1 MKKTFRF
8 LSMATLALVGAVMT
22 SCSNEDDS
30 VSNQQSENN
39 SNVVT
44 LTATVGFGGST
55 RALTSAGAKTFAD
68 GDKIAVIYKNTSGET
83 KKAVGT
89 IASGVGSSS
98 ATFTV
103 TLTDPNKDAAIRYIY
118 PEAIS
123 KSYIPPTAKIDDN
136 GTVDFASLNIQKGQ
150 LATLGNNLDLCT
162 FDADNWSSGTL
173 PTGTLANQLTILAI
187 KLKKGDDV
195 TSTITHM
202 NINAG
207 GLFYNIE
214 GHDSDGHIYVAIR
227 PCSVSYVTVSATD
240 GSKYYYKH
248 FVNKVYSKN
257 TCIQA
262 TWNMADEFWSWDETA
277 ANVLIGVSS
286 FTLDNI
292 TWTGARAVEYD
303 CFLPAGT
310 FEAPSGKK
318 FAKIEIFTPDDSD
331 GLSPWS
337 YNDDRNAFT
346 WTGSASSVS
355 YTLNN
360 VSDFGPE
367 GILFYY
373 E

>member
-68 GDKIAVIYKNTSGET
+68 GDEIAVIYKNTSGET

-136 GTVDFASLNIQKGQ
+136 GTVNFGRLDIQKGQ

-195 TSTITHM
+195 TSTITQM
-202 NINAG
+202 TINACG
-207 GLFYNIE
+207 RFYNIE

-227 PCSVSYVTVSATD
+227 PCCDYFTVSATD

-248 FVNKVYSKN
+248 FANKVYSKN

-262 TWNMADEFWSWDETA
+262 TWNMADEFWSRDETA
-277 ANVLIGVSS
+277 ENVLIGVSS

-292 TWTGARAVEYD
+292 TWTGARAVEGD

-318 FAKIEIFTPDDSD
+318 FAKIEIFTLDEI
-331 GLSPWS
+331 LSPWS

-355 YTLNN
+355 YTVNN
-360 VSDFGPE
+360 DSDFYPE